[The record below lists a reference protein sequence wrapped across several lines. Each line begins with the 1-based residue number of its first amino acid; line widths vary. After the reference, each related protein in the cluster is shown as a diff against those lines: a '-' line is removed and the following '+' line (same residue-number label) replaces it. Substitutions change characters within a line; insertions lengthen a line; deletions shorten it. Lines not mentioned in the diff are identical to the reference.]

1 MYGVKGKPYSG
12 RVYACTMYFVFLCKL
27 YLFSACGH
35 MNEESFPIGAY
46 GKWQLGINLIWT
58 KECFCLPNS
67 ETKFGKTRNP
77 PF

>member
-1 MYGVKGKPYSG
+1 MELKESHIVAGSMHVQ
-12 RVYACTMYFVFLCKL
+12 CILFFLCKL